1 MEDEINTKGDQVK
14 NLVLKKWRLRSVI
27 VWGGGGRLGLIE
39 LFLPHIQLMTLCC
52 RCRWEWLCFPGYCL
66 GIPVK
71 MH

>member
-27 VWGGGGRLGLIE
+27 GGGGGGGRLGLIE
-39 LFLPHIQLMTLCC
+39 LLPHIQLMTLCC
-52 RCRWEWLCFPGYCL
+52 QCRWEWPCFRGNCL